1 MPSGSRVPAWTCRLS
16 SDSEIADAVAVREKE
31 TKDSSASE
39 AELLDIIDTLQ
50 RMILILQ
57 EEMTKNPAYSLKMAD
72 THNMNRVFTTI

>member
-1 MPSGSRVPAWTCRLS
+1 MASLNRQIVS

-39 AELLDIIDTLQ
+39 AEILDVVDTLQ
-50 RMILILQ
+50 RVIRILQ
-57 EEMTKNPAYSLKMAD
+57 EEMTKNPAYLLKMAD